1 VKLLLHVIPSLYKKR
16 SHYFIHGRKPIPIVL
31 KRYILFV
38 KIFILFLA
46 PYSVSRNVFAQ
57 TEGIKPSQ
65 TAKRKEKTCF
75 I

>member
-1 VKLLLHVIPSLYKKR
+1 
-16 SHYFIHGRKPIPIVL
+16 
-31 KRYILFV
+31 V